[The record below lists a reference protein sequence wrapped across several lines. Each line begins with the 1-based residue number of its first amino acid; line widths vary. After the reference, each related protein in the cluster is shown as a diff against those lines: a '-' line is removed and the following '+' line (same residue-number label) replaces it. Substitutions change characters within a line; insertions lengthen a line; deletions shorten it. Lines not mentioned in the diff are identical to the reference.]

1 MPDLPVM
8 TLTLIVAAAFLIFI
22 GTPMAMALGMSA
34 IGVIVYFRPVPS
46 AQIVPR
52 LLSEASTSFILLA
65 VPLFILVGNLMARG
79 TVGRNLI
86 DFTTS
91 IVGWMPGGLGAVNIV
106 GSMIFGGISGSS
118 LADTATF
125 GSILVPRM
133 ADDGYPKDYAGAV
146 TLTSSCL
153 SVVIPPSILLVLAA
167 ASTEQSVG
175 RALAG
180 GLLPGILLTVMLLVP
195 NLWICIKH
203 HYGTRIPFSVAN
215 VWSKFKSCWTAIVA
229 PAIVLGTIFSGIV
242 TPTEGAALAVLYVLI
257 IDYVVFRTLST
268 KDVWQCLKDAG
279 VLTAAILFIATSSA
293 ISNWIIAFEKIPD
306 FMAAILLGLPGGKYG
321 FLVVI
326 MIMVIMIG
334 MVVDASPACLI
345 FVPLFLPIAVKVGI
359 DPTHFIVLVVV
370 GLALGLTTPPYGVC
384 LFSIATVC
392 KIPMEN
398 LVKRSVPFYVAM
410 AFTMV
415 LVAFVPKVSLIIPQL
430 LGL

>member
-1 MPDLPVM
+1 MPDIPVM
-8 TLTLIVAAAFLIFI
+8 TITLIFAAAFLIFI
-22 GTPMAMALGMSA
+22 GAPMAMALGMAA
-34 IGVIVYFRPVPS
+34 ISVIVVYKPVPS

-79 TVGRNLI
+79 TMGRNLI

-91 IVGWMPGGLGAVNIV
+91 IVGWLPGGLGAVNIV
-106 GSMIFGGISGSS
+106 GSMLFGGISGSS

-133 ADDGYPKDYAGAV
+133 VDDGYPKDYAGSV

-153 SVVIPPSILLVLAA
+153 SVVIPPSILLVLSAA
-167 ASTEQSVG
+167 ATEQSVG

-180 GLLPGILLTVMLLVP
+180 GLLPGILLTVALLIP
-195 NLWICIKH
+195 NHIICARH
-203 HYGTRIPFSVAN
+203 NYGSRVPFSLDN
-215 VWSKFKSCWTAIVA
+215 VWAKFKICWTAIVA
-229 PAIVLGTIFSGIV
+229 PVIVLGTIFSGIV
-242 TPTEGAALAVLYVLI
+242 TPTEGAALAVLYVLLV
-257 IDYVVFRTLST
+257 DYLIFRKLSV
-268 KDVWQCLKDAG
+268 KDIWGCLRDAG

-293 ISNWIIAFEKIPD
+293 ISNWIIAFEHIPD
-306 FMAAILLGLPGGKYG
+306 FMAAILLNLPGGQTG
-321 FLVVI
+321 FLIVI
-326 MIMVIMIG
+326 NIMVIMIG

-345 FVPLFLPIAVKVGI
+345 FVPLFLPIAMKLGI

-384 LFSIATVC
+384 LFSIAAVC

-398 LVKRSVPFYVAM
+398 LVKRSIPFYIAM
-410 AFTMV
+410 AVSMV
-415 LVAFVPKVSLIIPQL
+415 LITFIPWISLAVPKI

>member
-1 MPDLPVM
+1 MPELPVM
-8 TLTLIVAAAFLIFI
+8 TLTLILAAGFLIFI
-22 GTPMAMALGMSA
+22 GTPMAMALGLSA
-34 IGVIVYFRPVPS
+34 IGVIVWYRPVPS

-65 VPLFILVGNLMARG
+65 VPLFILAGNLMARG

-106 GSMIFGGISGSS
+106 GSMLFGGISGSS

-133 ADDGYPKDYAGAV
+133 AADGYPRDYAGAV

-180 GLLPGILLTVMLLVP
+180 GLVPGIMLTVMLLIP
-195 NLWICIKH
+195 NHIICKKNN
-203 HYGTRIPFSVAN
+203 YGSRIPFSWAN
-215 VWSKFKSCWTAIVA
+215 VGSKFKSCWTAIIA
-229 PAIVLGTIFSGIV
+229 PAIVLGTIFSGVV

-257 IDYVVFRTLST
+257 IDFIIFRKLSAA
-268 KDVWQCLKDAG
+268 DIWSCVKDAG

-293 ISNWIIAFEKIPD
+293 VSNWIVAFEKIPH
-306 FMAAILLGLPGGKYG
+306 FMGVLLSSLPGGKWG
-321 FLVVI
+321 FLIVV
-326 MIMVIMIG
+326 MILVIMIG

-345 FVPLFLPIAVKVGI
+345 FVPLFLPIAVQMGV
-359 DPTHFIVLVVV
+359 DPIHFIVLTVV

-384 LFSIATVC
+384 LFSISAVC

-398 LVKRSVPFYVAM
+398 LVKRSMPFYVFM
-410 AFTMV
+410 ALSMV
-415 LVAFVPKVSLIIPQL
+415 LVAFVPGLSLWVPNW
-430 LGL
+430 LGI

>member
-1 MPDLPVM
+1 MPALPVM
-8 TLTLIVAAAFLIFI
+8 TITLVLAAAFLIFI

-34 IGVIVYFRPVPS
+34 IGVIVAFKPVPS

-65 VPLFILVGNLMARG
+65 VPLFILAGNLMSRG

-106 GSMIFGGISGSS
+106 GSMLFGGISGSS

-125 GSILVPRM
+125 GTILVPRM
-133 ADDGYPKDYAGAV
+133 EEDGYPRDYAGAV
-146 TLTSSCL
+146 TMTSSCL

-167 ASTEQSVG
+167 ATSEQSVG

-180 GLLPGILLTVMLLVP
+180 GLMPGILLTVMLLIP
-195 NLWICIKH
+195 NHFICKKH
-203 HYGTRIPFSVAN
+203 GYGTRIPFTVAN
-215 VWSKFKSCWTAIVA
+215 VLHKFKTCWTAIVA
-229 PAIVLGTIFSGIV
+229 PAIILGTIFSGIV
-242 TPTEGAALAVLYVLI
+242 TPTEGAALAVFYVLF
-257 IDYVVFRTLST
+257 IDFVVFRKLSK
-268 KDVWQCLKDAG
+268 KDLWICLKDAG

-306 FMAAILLGLPGGKYG
+306 FMAAILLNLPGGKWG
-321 FLVVI
+321 FLIVV

-345 FVPLFLPIAVKVGI
+345 FVPLFLPIAVRVGI
-359 DPTHFIVLVVV
+359 DPIHFIVLVVV

-384 LFSIATVC
+384 LFSISTVC
-392 KIPMEN
+392 KIPMEA
-398 LVKRSVPFYVAM
+398 LVRRSMPFYIFM
-410 AFTMV
+410 TISMV
-415 LVAFVPKVSLIIPQL
+415 VVAFCEDVSLFVPRL